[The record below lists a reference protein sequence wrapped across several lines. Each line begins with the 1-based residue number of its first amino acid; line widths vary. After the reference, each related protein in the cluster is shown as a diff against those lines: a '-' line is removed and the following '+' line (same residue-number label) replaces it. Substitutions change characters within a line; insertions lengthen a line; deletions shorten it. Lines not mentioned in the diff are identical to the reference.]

1 MPVVHFLGSQ
11 GGTAVTFN
19 PFLDLQAE
27 QELMGHKQGSGRWD
41 GEAGEVPTPSG
52 IKGKM
57 RCTQSNF
64 S

>member
-1 MPVVHFLGSQ
+1 MPIVHCLGNQ

-19 PFLDLQAE
+19 PFLDLQSE
-27 QELMGHKQGSGRWD
+27 QELVGHKQGSGRWD

-57 RCTQSNF
+57 R
-64 S
+64 